1 MAGGSQT
8 GTAQLSALV
17 DSESYGLTL
26 CRIFAWSMVGV
37 LFAFLLNNYLNYWQ
51 GWPSASSV
59 FDGRFS
65 TLGLIQAALYVVAVA
80 AAFRYVMTSRT
91 GLLRPDS
98 EKIYAI
104 SAAIIRGAFWAVV
117 LIGIADAVISFL
129 RVEGFLPALIGDK
142 LTIDLGRSAFRGVW
156 VHFPLIIVGMV
167 IAYFKRGLGFHWLA
181 LLVVVAEMLIVISRF
196 IFSYEQA
203 FMADL
208 VRFWYGA
215 LFLFASAYTLM
226 EEGHVRVD
234 VLYAAF
240 KDTTKGIINAI
251 CCIILGMALCWTII
265 IYGMGSKSAIINS
278 PLLAFE
284 VTQTGFGMYV
294 KYWMAG
300 FLAVYAV
307 TMLLQFSGYFLESIA
322 DFVDEPGKRK
332 LETGVA
338 HETYET

>member
-1 MAGGSQT
+1 M
-8 GTAQLSALV
+8 
-17 DSESYGLTL
+17 
-26 CRIFAWSMVGV
+26 IGV

-59 FDGRFS
+59 FSGPVS
-65 TLGLIQAALYVVAVA
+65 LLGLIQAALYVLAIAIAIGHVL
-80 AAFRYVMTSRT
+80 RSRT

-98 EKIYAI
+98 EIIYNMTGTI
-104 SAAIIRGAFWAVV
+104 VRGAFWAVLLV
-117 LIGIADAVISFL
+117 GLADAVISFL
-129 RVEGFLPALIGDK
+129 RVEGMLPALIGDK
-142 LTIDLGRSAFRGVW
+142 LTIDLGRSSFRGTW
-156 VHFPLIIVGMV
+156 VHFPLIVIGVV
-167 IAYFKRGLGFHWLA
+167 IARFHRGLGFPWLA
-181 LLVVVAEMLIVISRF
+181 LLVVGAEMLIVISRF

-240 KDTTKGIINAI
+240 KDRTKGIVNAI
-251 CCIILGMALCWTII
+251 CCIILGMSLCWTII
-265 IYGMGSKSAIINS
+265 IYGMGSQSAVINS

-322 DFVDEPGKRK
+322 DFVGEPGKRK